1 MVSFN
6 GQEKSVGT
14 TAVMS
19 SAKSGDCFPKYL
31 TILTDFLPMRKAVF
45 IRAVFCGQSGSKG
58 AGIAASRRQNGGA
71 DLNFFEKKGTITGII
86 YQLCT
91 GMTSARVVTLGCR
104 LNAAESEVMKTWADE
119 QKVENA
125 IIVNTCAVTNEA
137 ERQARQ
143 TIRRLRRE
151 NPDAYIIVTGCA
163 VQLRPK
169 VFASMPEIDR
179 LLGNDAKADPS
190 NFKPDSESRVLG
202 PMAQTVVDQVPLIT
216 PVTGQVKAFIQ
227 VQNGCNHFCTFCT
240 IALARGRSRS
250 VPLHLLIPQVQNF
263 LASGVK
269 EIILTGVDLTSYDDE
284 GMTLGGMIGGLL
296 DALPDLRRLRL
307 SSLDSMEVDDDLFQI
322 ITEDPRI
329 LPHIHLSL
337 QAGSNTILGAMKRR
351 HDREQAIT
359 LCQKLKKQRPDI
371 VLGADFI
378 TGFPGESEDMFQETI
393 DLVHQCALTHLHVFP
408 FSKRPGTPAA
418 RMTNQVAPDVIKDR
432 AARLRLV
439 GQEVLAQ
446 FLTEKIGTTVNVLA
460 ENASRGHSDDFTD
473 VHFSEPAPPWQM
485 VRARV
490 IGVKGTGVVA
500 HPLE

>member
-1 MVSFN
+1 L
-6 GQEKSVGT
+6 EKRIPLGRSIINSY
-14 TAVMS
+14 AV
-19 SAKSGDCFPKYL
+19 
-31 TILTDFLPMRKAVF
+31 
-45 IRAVFCGQSGSKG
+45 
-58 AGIAASRRQNGGA
+58 
-71 DLNFFEKKGTITGII
+71 
-86 YQLCT
+86 
-91 GMTSARVVTLGCR
+91 MTSARVVTLGCR

-119 QKVENA
+119 QNMDNA

-169 VFASMPEIDR
+169 VFAQMPEIDR

-190 NFKPDSESRVLG
+190 NFKPDSANRVLG
-202 PMAQTVVDQVPLIT
+202 PMAQTVVDQVPLIN
-216 PVTGQVKAFIQ
+216 PVAGQVKAFIQ
-227 VQNGCNHFCTFCT
+227 VQNGCDHYCSFCT

-269 EIILTGVDLTSYDDE
+269 EIILTGVDLTSYDDQ

-296 DALPDLRRLRL
+296 DALPDLQRVRL

-322 ITEDPRI
+322 IAKDPRI
-329 LPHIHLSL
+329 LPHVHLSL
-337 QAGSNTILGAMKRR
+337 QAGSNTILRAMKRR
-351 HDREQAIT
+351 HDREQAIA
-359 LCQKLKKQRPDI
+359 LCQKLKKQRPEM

-378 TGFPGESEDMFQETI
+378 TGFPGESEEMFQETI

-418 RMTNQVAPDVIKDR
+418 RMTNQIEPEVIKDR

-439 GQEVLAQ
+439 GQEVLGQ
-446 FLTEKIGTTVNVLA
+446 FLTEKIGTIVDVLA
-460 ENASRGHSDDFTD
+460 ENVARGHSDDFTD
-473 VHFSEPAPPWQM
+473 VHFSEPVPPWQM
-485 VRARV
+485 VRARI

-500 HPLE
+500 HPLG

>member
-1 MVSFN
+1 
-6 GQEKSVGT
+6 
-14 TAVMS
+14 
-19 SAKSGDCFPKYL
+19 
-31 TILTDFLPMRKAVF
+31 
-45 IRAVFCGQSGSKG
+45 
-58 AGIAASRRQNGGA
+58 
-71 DLNFFEKKGTITGII
+71 
-86 YQLCT
+86 
-91 GMTSARVVTLGCR
+91 MTSARVVTLGCR

-119 QKVENA
+119 QKMANA

-169 VFASMPEIDR
+169 VFATMPEIDR
-179 LLGNDAKADPS
+179 VLGNDAKADPS
-190 NFKPDSESRVLG
+190 NFKPDSGNRVQVG
-202 PMAQTVVDQVPLIT
+202 PVAQTVVDQVPLVH
-216 PVTGQVKAFIQ
+216 PVAGQVKAFIQ

-250 VPLHLLIPQVQNF
+250 VPLRLLIPQVQNF
-263 LASGVK
+263 LTSGVK
-269 EIILTGVDLTSYDDE
+269 EIILTGVDLTSYQDE
-284 GMTLGGMIGGLL
+284 GLTLGGMIGGLL
-296 DALPDLRRLRL
+296 DALPDLQRVRL

-337 QAGSNTILGAMKRR
+337 QAGSNTILRAMKRR
-351 HDREQAIT
+351 HDREQAIA
-359 LCQKLKKQRPDI
+359 LCQNLKKHRPEI
-371 VLGADFI
+371 ALGADFI
-378 TGFPGESEDMFQETI
+378 TGFPGESEEMFQETI

-418 RMTNQVAPDVIKDR
+418 RMTNQIAPEVIKDR
-432 AARLRLV
+432 AARLRVV
-439 GQEVLAQ
+439 GQEVLGQ
-446 FLTEKIGTTVNVLA
+446 FLTEKIGTTINVLA
-460 ENASRGHSDDFTD
+460 ENVARGHSDDFTD
-473 VHFSEPAPPWQM
+473 VHFSEPVQPLQM

-500 HPLE
+500 HPLA

>member
-1 MVSFN
+1 
-6 GQEKSVGT
+6 
-14 TAVMS
+14 
-19 SAKSGDCFPKYL
+19 
-31 TILTDFLPMRKAVF
+31 
-45 IRAVFCGQSGSKG
+45 
-58 AGIAASRRQNGGA
+58 
-71 DLNFFEKKGTITGII
+71 
-86 YQLCT
+86 
-91 GMTSARVVTLGCR
+91 
-104 LNAAESEVMKTWADE
+104 MKTWADD
-119 QKVENA
+119 QKMDNA

-169 VFASMPEIDR
+169 VFANMPEIDR

-190 NFKPDSESRVLG
+190 NFKPDIESRVHVR
-202 PMAQTVVDQVPLIT
+202 PMAQTVVDQVPLIH
-216 PVTGQVKAFIQ
+216 PVAGQVKAFIQ

-250 VPLHLLIPQVQNF
+250 VPLRLLIPQVQNF
-263 LASGVK
+263 LDQGVK

-296 DALPDLRRLRL
+296 DALPDLQRVRL

-322 ITEDPRI
+322 ITEDTRI

-337 QAGSNTILGAMKRR
+337 QAGSNTILREMKRR
-351 HDREQAIT
+351 HDREQAIA
-359 LCQKLKKQRPDI
+359 LCHNLKKQRPEL

-378 TGFPGESEDMFQETI
+378 TGFPGESEEMFQETI

-418 RMTNQVAPDVIKDR
+418 RMTNQIAPEVIKDR
-432 AARLRLV
+432 ATRLRLV
-439 GQEVLAQ
+439 GQEVLSQ
-446 FLTEKIGTTVNVLA
+446 FLTEKIGTIIHVLA
-460 ENASRGHSDDFTD
+460 ENISRGHSDDFTD
-473 VHFSEPAPPWQM
+473 VHFSEPAAPWQM

-500 HPLE
+500 HPLQGGGLRLDANTVPLGCLDACVGWDDGWP